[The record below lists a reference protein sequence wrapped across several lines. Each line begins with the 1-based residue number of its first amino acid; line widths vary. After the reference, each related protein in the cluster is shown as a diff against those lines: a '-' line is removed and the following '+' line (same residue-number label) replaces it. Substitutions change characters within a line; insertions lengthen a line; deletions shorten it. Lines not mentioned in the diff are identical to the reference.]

1 MDDLSTLYLKCDV
14 IKNMTF
20 GFLYLLHM
28 SYIEHDLYIKCAYFF
43 MYFSGKI
50 HKQSFGKIFF
60 PSVVIAAKKLPIVV
74 IDIIF

>member
-1 MDDLSTLYLKCDV
+1 MCVGQVNKT
-14 IKNMTF
+14 N
-20 GFLYLLHM
+20 M
-28 SYIEHDLYIKCAYFF
+28 SYIEYDLYVQCAYFF